1 MTESTLQ
8 KAPATKVLEGIERIH
23 WTTTSCLC
31 FVGSVLASMHYLGE
45 PVENPYL
52 MGISGGAFKFL
63 WFPGWSPALCDLL
76 IVGEEPIER
85 TFAGLGY
92 EYTFSKGY
100 DRPDAEQVR
109 ATYRRQIVESIDR
122 GVPVIAQGIVG
133 PPEACVVAGCEQG
146 GEVLRGWSYFQ
157 EDADHYFR
165 AEDWEKDCYALIL
178 IGDKVARPSPP
189 QVLRD
194 SLEWA
199 IELCRVP
206 TRECLPVGPEYQGL
220 HYSGLAA
227 YDAVV
232 EALGDDEAFPEGDLA
247 VLTFRSIP
255 IGNDG
260 IHLLACKRGAAASFL
275 NGMADQGLPGA
286 DELRQAAAAFEGEA
300 QLLRG
305 AWGVVPFSECPPE
318 DRLKLADPAFRRE
331 IAQLVRAAKA
341 HAERAVEHLEGA
353 LAALR

>member
-1 MTESTLQ
+1 
-8 KAPATKVLEGIERIH
+8 
-23 WTTTSCLC
+23 
-31 FVGSVLASMHYLGE
+31 VGSALASMHYLGE
-45 PVENPYL
+45 PVGNPYL
-52 MGISGGAFKFL
+52 MGISGGAYKFL

-76 IVGEEPIER
+76 IIGEEPIRR

-92 EYTFSKGY
+92 EYTFCKGH

-109 ATYRRQIVESIDR
+109 ATYQRKVVESIDR

-133 PPEACVVAGCEQG
+133 PPEACVVAGYERG
-146 GEVLRGWSYFQ
+146 GQVLRGWSYFQ
-157 EDADHYFR
+157 EDSSQYFR

-178 IGDKVARPSPP
+178 IGQKVSRPSPQ

-206 TRECLPVGPEYQGL
+206 TRECTPVAPEYQGL

-227 YDAVV
+227 YDAMV
-232 EALGDDEAFPEGDLA
+232 EALGDDDAFPEGDLG
-247 VLTFRSIP
+247 VLTVRSIP

-286 DELRQAAAAFEGEA
+286 DELRQAAAAFEAEA
-300 QLLRG
+300 QVLRG
-305 AWGVVPFSECPPE
+305 AWGVVPYSESPAE
-318 DRLKLADPAFRRE
+318 DRLKLADPAFRGE

-341 HAERAVEHLEGA
+341 HAERAVEHLERA
-353 LAALR
+353 FDEVR